1 MMKRASVARVVSMSP
16 SDADCSW
23 LPDHQLHAV
32 ATLAHVDHTI
42 DRLLQLTHDYSAQGP
57 VSFAERINGDR
68 AEAVVKAVAPLPY
81 AIPRL
86 VADALT
92 QLRAAV
98 EHTLYAEVEATLG
111 RPLTDDEGQ
120 GVEMPATTDAKALGK
135 WFRDGRRR
143 RLPPL
148 QTGTPLAQRIE
159 RLQPYQRRDPDEH
172 PLRLLAAYTN
182 LAKHR
187 APAVLE
193 PRLGAVYPDDPRSDL
208 TVALPLKPRPQPGD
222 GLPLKEGD
230 VLASAPRGARI
241 SFSVVATVSLQR
253 PHTKVWAIAAREL
266 QSLEEWVRT
275 IAIPVLITGGHDVSP
290 LPPQLDIAIGHQDLR
305 GGLATAGLAPAAV
318 RARDRITAVVARVGL
333 GEVLAAASEGPEAET
348 VRRWL
353 DSLDD
358 QAVLERALR
367 LGRVRDQ
374 PQELMKVWRELT
386 AEAIRHRDQDPLTLH
401 MDGSRA
407 LTDGGAAGTP

>member
-1 MMKRASVARVVSMSP
+1 MSP

-23 LPDHQLHAV
+23 LPDHQLHVV

-42 DRLLQLTHDYSAQGP
+42 DRLLRLTHDYSEQGP
-57 VSFAERINGDR
+57 VTFAEVVNGDR
-68 AEAVVKAVAPLPY
+68 SEIVVKAVAPLPH

-92 QLRAAV
+92 QLRAAL
-98 EHTLYAEVEATLG
+98 EHTLYAEVEAGLG
-111 RPLTDDEGQ
+111 RPLTEEEAR
-120 GVEMPATTDAKALGK
+120 GVEMPATTDAGTLAK

-143 RLPPL
+143 RLSPL
-148 QTGTPLAQRIE
+148 HAGTPLAQRIE
-159 RLQPYQRRDPDEH
+159 RLQPFQRRDPDEH
-172 PLRLLAAYTN
+172 PMRLLAAYTN

-208 TVALPLKPRPQPGD
+208 TVALPLKRRPRPGD

-241 SFSVVATVSLQR
+241 PFSVVTTVSLQR
-253 PHTKVWAIAAREL
+253 PHTKEWAIAAQEL
-266 QSLEEWVRT
+266 QLLEEWVRT
-275 IAIPVLITGGHDVSP
+275 IAVPVLITGGHTVSP
-290 LPPQLDIAIGHQDLR
+290 LPPQLDIAVGHEDLR
-305 GGLATAGLAPAAV
+305 GGLATAGLEPAGV
-318 RARDRITAVVARVGL
+318 RARDRLMAVVARSGL
-333 GEVLAAASEGPEAET
+333 VEVLAPVSEVPAVET
-348 VRRWL
+348 VRDWL

-358 QAVLERALR
+358 QAVLERAVR

-374 PQELMKVWRELT
+374 PAELIDVCRELI
-386 AEAIRHRDQDPLTLH
+386 AEAMSHRER
-401 MDGSRA
+401 GSQISP
-407 LTDGGAAGTP
+407 TDGGAV